1 MFSGRCARR
10 TRLEPTTTVS
20 QQSSRPTAVLEKPT
34 SESNTIMDT
43 PRAATSSTPT
53 MDLGGSIQLLAVFL
67 IN

>member
-1 MFSGRCARR
+1 MTGNHGATEGRLPSTASA
-10 TRLEPTTTVS
+10 TVT
-20 QQSSRPTAVLEKPT
+20 SST
-34 SESNTIMDT
+34 SAIKSNTIMDT